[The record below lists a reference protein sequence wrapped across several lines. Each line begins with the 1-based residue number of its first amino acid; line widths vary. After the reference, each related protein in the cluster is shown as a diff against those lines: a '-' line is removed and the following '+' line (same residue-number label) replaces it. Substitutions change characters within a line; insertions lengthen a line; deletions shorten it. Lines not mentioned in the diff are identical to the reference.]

1 MGLKNCPT
9 CGKLMLENPR
19 GICPECYVQE
29 EQDELKVVE
38 YLREKKK
45 SSVDEIH
52 EATGV
57 KIKTILRMIRESR
70 ILSDVSV
77 TFPCESC
84 GAPIIE
90 GRICSTCSKNFTNQL
105 GKLQQRDAERPG
117 VHPHQPSMNYIR
129 ERK

>member
-19 GICPECYVQE
+19 GICPECYAQE

-38 YLREKKK
+38 FLREKKK

-57 KIKTILRMIRESR
+57 KIKTIMRMIRESR
-70 ILSDVSV
+70 ILSDMQV

-84 GAPIIE
+84 GTQIAE
-90 GRICSTCSKNFTNQL
+90 GRICGVCSKNLTNQIE
-105 GKLQQRDAERPG
+105 KLQYRETERSG
-117 VHPHQPSMNYIR
+117 AQSNQPSMNYLR
-129 ERK
+129 DRK